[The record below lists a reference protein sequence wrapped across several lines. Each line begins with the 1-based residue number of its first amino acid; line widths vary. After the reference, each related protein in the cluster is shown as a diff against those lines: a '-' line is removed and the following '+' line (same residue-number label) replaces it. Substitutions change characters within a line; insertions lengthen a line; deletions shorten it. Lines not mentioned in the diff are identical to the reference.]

1 MRRWLRK
8 GRNEALAK
16 LATSGSVRPSSD
28 VLTARKDGT
37 AVLLDLR
44 REIYLSLDEAGSIIW
59 SEVEQGSPRAQ
70 IYERLAAEYEA
81 PVELL
86 RADADR
92 FLGEML
98 ERGLVEAA

>member
-1 MRRWLRK
+1 MRRWLMK
-8 GRNEALAK
+8 GRHDTPAL
-16 LATSGSVRPSSD
+16 LATRDRVRPSGD

-59 SEVEQGSPRAQ
+59 AEVEQGSPRAQ
-70 IYERLAAEYEA
+70 IYDRLAAEFEA

-86 RADADR
+86 QADADR
-92 FLGEML
+92 FLGELM
-98 ERGLVEAA
+98 ERGLVVAA